1 MFRVKKALNHNT
13 VIAIGMEDNQEYLLL
28 GKGIGFGKKVSERIE
43 APEGCTIYSL
53 QKKTE
58 RGNAMELV
66 KEIEPVF
73 LEIAQQ
79 VLKEGERIFGKIDF
93 SILFPMADHIAF
105 AVKRIQNGEQI
116 RNPLTSDIQALFH
129 MEYKAAECIRPILKE
144 CLEVE
149 IDEHEI
155 GYIALHIHSA
165 IEDENVAL
173 SMQIARTVRE
183 CIELVEQET
192 GITIDVMSLS
202 YNRLMNHVRY
212 MVARAIK
219 GERLRLDMNDYM
231 SIKFPEEF
239 QMAATVCAHLEKYLK
254 QPLDEVEIGYLA
266 MHIQRVAVEG
276 FFHRKESEEIA
287 TELRAMVSGY
297 VISLTEIK
305 DATFASKDLG
315 DGIAIRPSKE
325 TITAPA
331 SGTISLVAET
341 KHAIGMVLN
350 NGAELLLHVGLDT
363 VSLEGEGFQVF
374 VKKGKKV
381 KQGDP
386 LLKFDKALIEGKG
399 FAMDCVMTITNSDDF
414 PKMELISGMDAIQ
427 NETVV
432 CKF

>member
-1 MFRVKKALNHNT
+1 M
-13 VIAIGMEDNQEYLLL
+13 
-28 GKGIGFGKKVSERIE
+28 
-43 APEGCTIYSL
+43 
-53 QKKTE
+53 
-58 RGNAMELV
+58 
-66 KEIEPVF
+66 
-73 LEIAQQ
+73 
-79 VLKEGERIFGKIDF
+79 
-93 SILFPMADHIAF
+93 
-105 AVKRIQNGEQI
+105 
-116 RNPLTSDIQALFH
+116 
-129 MEYKAAECIRPILKE
+129 
-144 CLEVE
+144 
-149 IDEHEI
+149 
-155 GYIALHIHSA
+155 
-165 IEDENVAL
+165 
-173 SMQIARTVRE
+173 
-183 CIELVEQET
+183 
-192 GITIDVMSLS
+192 
-202 YNRLMNHVRY
+202 
-212 MVARAIK
+212 
-219 GERLRLDMNDYM
+219 
-231 SIKFPEEF
+231 
-239 QMAATVCAHLEKYLK
+239 
-254 QPLDEVEIGYLA
+254 
-266 MHIQRVAVEG
+266 G
-276 FFHRKESEEIA
+276 FFHRKESEEIV

-297 VISLTEIK
+297 VISLTEMK

-325 TITAPA
+325 TIMAPA